1 MDMSDNPDLNRK
13 IDIAIKLLAANL
25 LQGKNM
31 TQQALLLSSLGI
43 GRGDIAWILG
53 KDPDLVSRSIYQV
66 KSRKAKK
73 KETSNER

>member
-1 MDMSDNPDLNRK
+1 MSGKDPELDRK

-31 TQQALLLSSLGI
+31 TQQALFLSSLGI

-53 KDPDLVSRSIYQV
+53 KDPDLISRSLYQV
-66 KSRKAKK
+66 KSRSPRRRRVHS
-73 KETSNER
+73 EL